1 MGLKI
6 ALIGDLGRQHSSG
19 DMRFFSHEI
28 SKSIRPFAEVAT
40 LDHTESTICPQE
52 VITENIAQSILDT
65 DPQDDKTYH
74 HSLWAGTAEESTIT
88 SSFVKTLQCYYLRY
102 YL

>member
-1 MGLKI
+1 
-6 ALIGDLGRQHSSG
+6 
-19 DMRFFSHEI
+19 MRFFSHEI

-74 HSLWAGTAEESTIT
+74 HSL
-88 SSFVKTLQCYYLRY
+88 
-102 YL
+102 